1 MRDRERVDLD
11 GRVSGEEL
19 RGVEGEGTII
29 RIYYMKKSIF
39 SQILKNKYFK
49 IK

>member
-29 RIYYMKKSIF
+29 RIYYMKKI
-39 SQILKNKYFK
+39 YFQSNFK
-49 IK
+49 K